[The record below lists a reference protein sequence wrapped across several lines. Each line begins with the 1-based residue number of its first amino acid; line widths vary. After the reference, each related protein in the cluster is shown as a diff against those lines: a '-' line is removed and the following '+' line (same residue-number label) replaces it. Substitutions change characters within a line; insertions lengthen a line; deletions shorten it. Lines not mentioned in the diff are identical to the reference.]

1 MGMKA
6 QPARVKTFAG
16 LPEAVEL
23 HRDRLWRRDEENRVE
38 TAREAEAMIERAG
51 FAHLFG
57 DERSAGASLYTAVC
71 GRRDA
76 HVPRDRRTDSE
87 CQQTLFLRD
96 EIVRRGVLFYGRT
109 RGGRTLFIAPRLV
122 GYFHRIYRVSTED
135 EERVFSAE
143 AREILSVLKREWEM
157 ASTDVRRAAGIEEYA
172 TCARAIEELARAMRI
187 VVSDFV
193 PPRRTQVWT
202 LIEARFGAEL
212 RKRVTEED
220 ALREIA
226 RAFLVGAGLTLAGE
240 LARATGLSRRDAGQ
254 GNHLLVAE
262 KSAVRLARGVYRAID
277 FDDAQRL
284 AEW

>member
-1 MGMKA
+1 MTTKA
-6 QPARVKTFAG
+6 QPAKAKTFAD

-23 HRDRLWRRDEENRVE
+23 HRDRVWRRDEENRVE

-57 DERSAGASLYTAVC
+57 DERSAGASLYAAVC

-96 EIVRRGVLFYGRT
+96 EIVRRGALFYGRT
-109 RGGRTLFIAPRLV
+109 RGGRTLFVAPRLV
-122 GYFHRIYRVSTED
+122 PYFHQLCRVPPED

-143 AREILSVLKREWEM
+143 ARAILFALEREWEM
-157 ASTDVRRAAGIEEYA
+157 ASTDLRRAAKIKEYA

-212 RKRVTEED
+212 KKRVAEED

-226 RAFLVGAGLTLAGE
+226 RAFLVGAGVTLAGE
-240 LARATGLSRRDAGQ
+240 LARATGLSRRDAGR

-262 KSAVRLARGVYRAID
+262 GSAVRLGRGIYRLIE
-277 FDDAQRL
+277 FDDAPRV
-284 AEW
+284 AGW